1 VSGQEDYPVR
11 RRLPWVLYG
20 IMLLLLAVTLW
31 FTFLNGSFEIFVA
44 IAVMMMIGY
53 GTVGAVIAS
62 RVRGNPIGWIMLVI
76 ALGFVLSGLTD
87 EFLRYYAAETAP
99 ESLVLLAAWITNWV
113 FFLVLSPIP
122 LVVLLFP
129 TGRPQSVRWRPFPI
143 ALIALSALGVL
154 TTIVRPGLV
163 DNDQVRVLNPTGI
176 QALDAVTSVADFV
189 VWLGL
194 LVCGSASVVSVILR
208 FRAASG
214 DERQQIRWLTYAAGT
229 AIVLLTGAIITGLS
243 FGEVLISEVFW
254 LALFACIGVAFP
266 IAIGTSIMKYRLY
279 DLDVVVK
286 KTVVAFLL
294 VAAITVIA
302 FLLVLAVP
310 VAIVGIGGD
319 VDTMV
324 AVAVGIGIGIAMT
337 RLRRRARRFADRIVY
352 GRRATPYEV
361 LSEFAERMGGT
372 YSSEDVL
379 PRMAQLLAQ
388 GTGASETVVWLQVG
402 SELRPVAHWPVD
414 KAAPDEPSADAE
426 WFTVD
431 HQGERLGIVTLQ
443 MPANDPMNPTKERL
457 VRDVAGQASLV
468 LRNVLLIEDLRE
480 SRRRIVSA
488 QDERARALERNIH
501 DGAQQQLVAL
511 SVKLRLVDGMLEG
524 DTAKA
529 REVLA
534 QLQTETNETL
544 EDLRDLARGIY
555 PPLLADKGLAAALE
569 AQARKAALRVSVDA
583 DGIDRYPQEIESAV
597 YFSVLEAL
605 NNVAKY
611 AGSEDAT
618 VTLAQANGDLSFTV
632 RDEGSG
638 FDTTVT
644 PSGTGLQGITDR
656 LDAIG
661 GRLEVRSVLGQ
672 GTTVVGHVPVI
683 PRRGSG

>member
-1 VSGQEDYPVR
+1 MREEDRR

-20 IMLLLLAVTLW
+20 IVLLLLAVTLW

-53 GTVGAVIAS
+53 GTVGALIAS
-62 RVRGNPIGWIMLVI
+62 RVRGNPLGWIMLVI
-76 ALGFVLSGLTD
+76 AVGFVLTGLTD
-87 EFLRYYAAETAP
+87 EFLRYHAADTAP
-99 ESLVLLAAWITNWV
+99 EPLVLLAAWITNWA
-113 FFLVLSPIP
+113 FFLVLPPIP
-122 LVVLLFP
+122 LLILLFP
-129 TGRPQSVRWRPFPI
+129 TGRPQSERWRPFPI
-143 ALIALSALGVL
+143 ALIAISALGIL
-154 TTIVRPGLV
+154 ATIVRPGFV
-163 DNDQVRVLNPTGI
+163 DSDQARVANPTGI
-176 QALDAVTSVADFV
+176 QALEAVTSVADMV

-194 LVCGSASVVSVILR
+194 LICGTASVVSVILR

-229 AIVLLTGAIITGLS
+229 AIVLLVGAIMTGLS

-254 LALFACIGVAFP
+254 IALFACIGVAFP
-266 IAIGTSIMKYRLY
+266 IAIGTAILKYRLY

-319 VDTMV
+319 ADTMV
-324 AVAVGIGIGIAMT
+324 AVAVGIAIGIAMSP
-337 RLRRRARRFADRIVY
+337 LRRRARRFADRIVY

-402 SELRPVAHWPVD
+402 GGLRPVAHWPAD
-414 KAAPDEPSADAE
+414 GTEAPEEPSPDAE
-426 WFTVD
+426 RFTVD
-431 HQGERLGIVTLQ
+431 HHGERLGIVTLQ
-443 MPANDPMNPTKERL
+443 MPANDPMTPTKERL

-511 SVKLRLVDGMLEG
+511 SVKLRLVDGMLER

-534 QLQTETNETL
+534 QLQTDANETL

-569 AQARKAALRVSVDA
+569 AQARKAAVRVSVEA
-583 DGIDRYPQEIESAV
+583 DGIDRYPQDVESAV

-611 AGSEDAT
+611 AGAEVAT

-661 GRLEVRSVLGQ
+661 GRLEVRSAVGQ
-672 GTTVVGHVPVI
+672 GTTVIGHVPAA
-683 PRRGSG
+683 PHRGSG